1 MSSLDDFFARKDK
14 KKIKGKKFTS
24 TESMAKRLEDLEKKE
39 EKAATTALNEKNTKI
54 ITEKNGELSEENTN
68 GEIIPEVIEN
78 PAEWKDFEDKVEVDV
93 SDLKITNLNTQDDE
107 NAGSDDNGD
116 NDSTNGDNKKD
127 SVWKVEPKEMPSI
140 CDAVDSAMEDG
151 RDVKSTVAAVA
162 AVTASAAKWVPN
174 TGKDMT
180 PAPLPRGPGAGS
192 GGGNRRKKTAPDLKN
207 EDAFPTLG
215 NKPKRKQLTKKTEEA
230 ASPRSAPARAPQGS
244 TTAGYYVPPS
254 CRVKTGNR
262 YGGLTDQSSKF

>member
-1 MSSLDDFFARKDK
+1 MSLDDFWAKKGK
-14 KKIKGKKFTS
+14 KKIKGQKFTS
-24 TESMAKRLEDLEKKE
+24 TEGMAKRLEDLEKKE
-39 EKAATTALNEKNTKI
+39 EKAASTALSKKNIDTI
-54 ITEKNGELSEENTN
+54 IEKNGDVHEDHTN
-68 GEIIPEVIEN
+68 AEIIPEVTEN
-78 PAEWKDFEDKVEVDV
+78 PEQWKDFEDKAEVDV
-93 SDLKITNLNTQDDE
+93 SDLKITNLNTEDDE

-116 NDSTNGDNKKD
+116 NDSTNGDNKKE

-151 RDVKSTVAAVA
+151 RDVKATVA

-174 TGKDMT
+174 KGNDMV
-180 PAPLPRGPGAGS
+180 ASPLPRGPGGGS

-215 NKPKRKQLTKKTEEA
+215 NKPKKKQQTKKTEET
-230 ASPRSAPARAPQGS
+230 ASPRSAPARAPQGNS
-244 TTAGYYVPPS
+244 AGGYYVPPS
-254 CRVKTGNR
+254 SRVKTGNR